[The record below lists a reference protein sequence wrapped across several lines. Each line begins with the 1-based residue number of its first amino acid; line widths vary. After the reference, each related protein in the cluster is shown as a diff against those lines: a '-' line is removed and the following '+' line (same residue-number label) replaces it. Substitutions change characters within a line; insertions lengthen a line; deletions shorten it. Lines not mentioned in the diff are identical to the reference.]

1 MYFILRTFHSSFFF
15 FFFCRSLIVLLLLAF
30 YNCAKFQFAVN
41 FVIFLQLHLLL
52 ALPMLMCSYVS
63 VSVVSSK
70 SCQRQMSANVHI
82 YTHIYKAYLLEKCS
96 SNNLCVEKYAYS
108 GIHNIHIYFILY
120 TSIYIYMY

>member
-82 YTHIYKAYLLEKCS
+82 YTHTYK
-96 SNNLCVEKYAYS
+96 
-108 GIHNIHIYFILY
+108 HIYLENLAQITFVSKNMLTVAYIIYIYILY
-120 TSIYIYMY
+120 YIHLYIYMY

>member
-82 YTHIYKAYLLEKCS
+82 YTHIYK
-96 SNNLCVEKYAYS
+96 
-108 GIHNIHIYFILY
+108 HIYLENVAQITFVSKNMFTSAYIIYIYILY
-120 TSIYIYMY
+120 YIHLYIYMY